1 MLKGRKR
8 FRLGYSVRE
17 EQEPH
22 RQLLIADHGFSATL
36 ALLSWRL
43 ETLMNTFLA
52 SLRCFSVALCFLAFA
67 LVKTLP
73 AQQPASP
80 AGEPTLPYS
89 PSLDLTSMDKSAD
102 PCVDFYQ
109 YSCGGWQKKN
119 PIPPDQTSWGVYGRL
134 YQDNL
139 GFLRGIL
146 EEAAKAKQRDTVTQ
160 KIGDYYSACMD
171 EAAVN
176 RRGVQA
182 VKPELDAIASLKS
195 ARDLAPLVARLQLEQ
210 GGTTMFGSSSI
221 QDPDDSEQQIAGI
234 NQGGLG
240 LPDRDYYTKDDTKSQ
255 ETRERYLQHVQKV
268 FELLGDSP
276 EKAGAEAQD
285 IMRIETGLAEASLT
299 RVERRDPY
307 KRRTR

>member
-119 PIPPDQTSWGVYGRL
+119 PIPPDQTSWGVYGKL

-139 GFLRGIL
+139 NFLRGIL
-146 EEAAKAKQRDTVTQ
+146 EQAAVANSQRDAVTQ
-160 KIGDYYSACMD
+160 EIGDFYSSCMD
-171 EAAVN
+171 EKAV
-176 RRGVQA
+176 
-182 VKPELDAIASLKS
+182 
-195 ARDLAPLVARLQLEQ
+195 
-210 GGTTMFGSSSI
+210 
-221 QDPDDSEQQIAGI
+221 
-234 NQGGLG
+234 
-240 LPDRDYYTKDDTKSQ
+240 
-255 ETRERYLQHVQKV
+255 
-268 FELLGDSP
+268 
-276 EKAGAEAQD
+276 EKAGAGALKPD
-285 IMRIETGLAEASLT
+285 LMAIEQLKASHDMAPVVARMQLNLG
-299 RVERRDPY
+299 
-307 KRRTR
+307 